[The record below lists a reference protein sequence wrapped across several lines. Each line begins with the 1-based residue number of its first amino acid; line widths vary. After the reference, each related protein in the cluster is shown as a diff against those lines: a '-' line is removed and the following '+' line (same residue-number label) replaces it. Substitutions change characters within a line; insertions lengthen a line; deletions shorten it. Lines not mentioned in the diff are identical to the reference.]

1 MGWRRV
7 GEVATTPDHVE
18 HDTASALTAF
28 GGEAPDTPRSAP
40 STVFGSGEQ
49 FVEYDMSDA
58 TRADFAAIAAAPLI
72 ERPGPVEPE
81 VRVVP
86 VTPSV
91 GPGRRYKA
99 RRVNRIVRHV
109 DPWSIMKI
117 SLILHI
123 CLWLVTMAAGSILW
137 SVASRVGAIGS
148 VERFIRSSTTSTSFH
163 LNGGV
168 ILRASAL
175 GGLLLVV
182 VGTVLTTAGAVLFNL
197 ISDLVGGI
205 RVTVIE
211 EETAVRR

>member
-1 MGWRRV
+1 
-7 GEVATTPDHVE
+7 VATTPDHLE
-18 HDTASALTAF
+18 HDSASAVTAF
-28 GGEAPDTPRSAP
+28 GGEAPETPRTAP
-40 STVFGSGEQ
+40 SSVFLEGDQ

-72 ERPGPVEPE
+72 APPAGVAPE
-81 VRVVP
+81 VPVVP
-86 VTPSV
+86 VPV
-91 GPGRRYKA
+91 RAGHARRFKA

-117 SLILHI
+117 SLILHF
-123 CLWLVTMAAGSILW
+123 CLWIVCMAAGAILW
-137 SVASRVGAIGS
+137 SVAGKAGAIGS

-163 LNGGV
+163 LNGGA

-182 VGTVLTTAGAVLFNL
+182 IGTVLSTAGAVLFNL
-197 ISDLVGGI
+197 ISDLVGGV